1 MEKNTDKLNYQ
12 TSNLES
18 LESPRYHSIKLK
30 SKTNKNKFAVE
41 NVEFIM
47 EESSQVSPRKHIIK
61 HIYKEK
67 DNALNA
73 ISKEINKKQNHKK
86 IKNQKSSTIYPIQ
99 KKIYNVIKKYING
112 KPQKD
117 KDKENININA
127 YKKADPISYKNIQSS
142 NKEKI
147 MHKSQSNPTIN
158 KPQEM
163 NMESNFMKLSKDANI
178 YTSNAQYIQNKKVL
192 LFDKF
197 NYDNN
202 EYIPDRAKLFD
213 MTRMPKIAK
222 KDSFVFKTTKFRVGH
237 FINNK
242 KDNNVYDSGIKNEF
256 SNRSLLDFN
265 YRNVDINKNNLSYN
279 EYNSQTSL
287 IRNPEKLTTQ
297 NSYID
302 NSYQKFKRH
311 PPSDTFYK
319 ELMSKKNET
328 YEQYFKSPNKEKE
341 KEKEKEINIEEYA
354 DSNLINVDVND
365 KEMQGFLQPYY
376 KNKTIKK
383 KPEVK
388 RLYYKQMLK
397 SNKNELNGYSVLLS
411 KKKNNM
417 GQPLYFPKIFSSN
430 INFDNYSQKE
440 RFEKIS
446 ESFAG
451 LKNLIENFKKKG
463 ELDELDFIYDYALS
477 KNIDKNILT
486 IKNLNNFYN
495 FLHEKQMPLDSKKS
509 LKENIILALNY
520 DTNLNNYEEKN
531 KKLKLKLN
539 NKDKVSNRIFI
550 EAKSVKNKK
559 KINDRKEVKLM
570 LDLNLQKRVSTKDS
584 FSVDNKINTRD
595 ELKKEIE
602 NIKNEVLNKQKIIEN
617 VRNIND
623 KTKNY
628 EKVFDS
634 NERLYYTWF
643 KNQQAKDIN
652 NYRKKSKLTEL
663 YYYNKTKEEIIKN
676 DMEQK
681 YFGEEHK

>member
-86 IKNQKSSTIYPIQ
+86 NKNQKSSTIYPIQ

-520 DTNLNNYEEKN
+520 DANLNNYEEKN

>member
-520 DTNLNNYEEKN
+520 DTNLNNSEEKN

-663 YYYNKTKEEIIKN
+663 YYYNRTKEEIIKN

>member
-30 SKTNKNKFAVE
+30 SKSNKNKFEVE

-117 KDKENININA
+117 KDRENININA

-256 SNRSLLDFN
+256 SNRSLFDFN

-328 YEQYFKSPNKEKE
+328 YEQYFKSPNKE

-520 DTNLNNYEEKN
+520 DANLNNYEEKN

>member
-328 YEQYFKSPNKEKE
+328 YEQYFKSPNKE

>member
-341 KEKEKEINIEEYA
+341 KEKEINIEEYA

-520 DTNLNNYEEKN
+520 DANLNNYEEKN

-663 YYYNKTKEEIIKN
+663 YYNNKTKEEIIKN

>member
-376 KNKTIKK
+376 KNKTITK

>member
-1 MEKNTDKLNYQ
+1 MERNTDKLNYQ

-341 KEKEKEINIEEYA
+341 KEKEINIEEYA

-520 DTNLNNYEEKN
+520 DANLNNYEEKN

>member
-256 SNRSLLDFN
+256 SNRSLFDFN

-520 DTNLNNYEEKN
+520 DANLNNYEEKN

>member
-676 DMEQK
+676 DIEQK

>member
-1 MEKNTDKLNYQ
+1 MEKYTDKLNYQ

-86 IKNQKSSTIYPIQ
+86 IKNQKSSIIYPTQ

-520 DTNLNNYEEKN
+520 DANLNNYEEKN

>member
-520 DTNLNNYEEKN
+520 DANLNNYEEKN

-559 KINDRKEVKLM
+559 KINDRKEIKLM

-602 NIKNEVLNKQKIIEN
+602 DIKNEVLNKQKIIEN

>member
-30 SKTNKNKFAVE
+30 SKSNKNKFEVE

-341 KEKEKEINIEEYA
+341 KEKEINIEEYA

-520 DTNLNNYEEKN
+520 DANLNNYEEKN

-681 YFGEEHK
+681 YF

>member
-341 KEKEKEINIEEYA
+341 KEKEINIEEYA

-520 DTNLNNYEEKN
+520 DANLNNYEEKN

>member
-520 DTNLNNYEEKN
+520 DANLNNYEEKN

>member
-1 MEKNTDKLNYQ
+1 MERNIDISKYK

-279 EYNSQTSL
+279 EYSSQTSL

>member
-202 EYIPDRAKLFD
+202 QYIPDRAKLFD

-256 SNRSLLDFN
+256 SNRSLFDFN

-328 YEQYFKSPNKEKE
+328 YEQYFKSPNKE

-520 DTNLNNYEEKN
+520 DANLNNYEEKN

>member
-242 KDNNVYDSGIKNEF
+242 KDNNVYDSGIKSEF

-279 EYNSQTSL
+279 EYSSQTSL

-520 DTNLNNYEEKN
+520 DANLNNYEEKN

>member
-86 IKNQKSSTIYPIQ
+86 IKNQKSSIIYPTQ

-520 DTNLNNYEEKN
+520 DANLNNYEEKN

>member
-265 YRNVDINKNNLSYN
+265 YRNIDINKNNLSYN

-302 NSYQKFKRH
+302 NSYQKFKRY

-520 DTNLNNYEEKN
+520 DANLNNYEEKN

>member
-279 EYNSQTSL
+279 EYSSQTSL

-328 YEQYFKSPNKEKE
+328 YEQYFKSPNKE

>member
-30 SKTNKNKFAVE
+30 SKTNINKFAVE

-256 SNRSLLDFN
+256 SNRSLFDFN

-477 KNIDKNILT
+477 KNTDKNILT

-495 FLHEKQMPLDSKKS
+495 FLNEKQMPLDPKKS

-520 DTNLNNYEEKN
+520 DTNLINYEEKN

>member
-520 DTNLNNYEEKN
+520 DANLNNYEEKN

-643 KNQQAKDIN
+643 KNQQAKNIN